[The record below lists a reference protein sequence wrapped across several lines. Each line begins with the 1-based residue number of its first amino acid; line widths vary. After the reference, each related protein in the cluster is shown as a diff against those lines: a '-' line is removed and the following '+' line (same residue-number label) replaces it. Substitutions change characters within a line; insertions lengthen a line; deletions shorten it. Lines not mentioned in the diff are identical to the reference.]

1 MENCREWSQT
11 SLYEVK
17 FWISRRN
24 FLVLPHVFR
33 GYREIAREISMDLN
47 PAIEARRGRYP
58 DVWATLFPPI
68 CLGCNV
74 LLRHDLPLALCTR
87 CRPLQARLP
96 DTEPSSIQASW
107 AYDGPLARAVVAL
120 KFEGA
125 LAFAGPLG
133 RLLAE
138 EPGLLAGPDGAPH
151 DLIVPVPLH
160 WRRRLARGFDQSEE
174 LARWALVHARRRGM
188 TVPALGHRVLA
199 RVRATAPQTKLDADA
214 RAANLEAA
222 FLVRR
227 PELVSGRRVLLI
239 DDVTTTGATARA
251 CVRALAEAGSQ
262 SVHALALLRTV

>member
-1 MENCREWSQT
+1 
-11 SLYEVK
+11 VK
-17 FWISRRN
+17 FWILWPN
-24 FLVLPHVFR
+24 FLVLAHVFR
-33 GYREIAREISMDLN
+33 GHREIFCEISLDRN
-47 PAIEARRGRYP
+47 PATEAQRGRHT

-96 DTEPSSIQASW
+96 DGCW

-138 EPGLLAGPDGAPH
+138 EPRLLTGPDDAPH

-160 WRRRLARGFDQSEE
+160 WRRRLARGFDQTEE
-174 LARWALVHARRRGM
+174 LARWALVHARRQHM
-188 TVPALGHRVLA
+188 KTPTLGHRVLA
-199 RVRATAPQTKLDADA
+199 RVRATQPQTDLDAEA

-227 PELVSGRRVLLI
+227 PELVEGRRVLLI
-239 DDVTTTGATARA
+239 DDVTTTGATMRA
-251 CVRALAEAGSQ
+251 CMQALEQAGAQ

>member
-1 MENCREWSQT
+1 
-11 SLYEVK
+11 
-17 FWISRRN
+17 
-24 FLVLPHVFR
+24 
-33 GYREIAREISMDLN
+33 
-47 PAIEARRGRYP
+47 
-58 DVWATLFPPI
+58 VWATLFPPI

-74 LLRHDLPLALCTR
+74 LLRHELPLALCTR

-96 DTEPSSIQASW
+96 DPPETERGASIQASW
-107 AYDGPLARAVVAL
+107 AYDGPLSRAVVAL

-138 EPGLLAGPDGAPH
+138 ERGLLVDPDGAPH

-174 LARWALVHARRRGM
+174 LARWALVHARCRGM
-188 TVPALGHRVLA
+188 QVPALGHRVLA
-199 RVRATAPQTKLDADA
+199 RVRATQPQTDLDADA
-214 RAANLEAA
+214 RAANLDAA

-227 PELVSGRRVLLI
+227 PELVRGRRVLLI

-251 CVRALAEAGSQ
+251 CMQALAQAGSE
-262 SVHALALLRTV
+262 SVQALALLRTV